1 MILGS
6 ADRLIWYKSIL
17 VWTQNFRE

>member
-6 ADRLIWYKSIL
+6 ADRLIWYESSL
-17 VWTQNFRE
+17 VWTQNSRE